1 MNTIHRPLMIF
12 LACLAILGC
21 EVTKKDIQQADNY
34 RMGLAAH
41 LGLAPEQINVTAG
54 SGVTHVTISGVQ
66 LASERERIAADLTTL
81 NKNNPKLYPLSWS
94 FR

>member
-1 MNTIHRPLMIF
+1 MNTIRRFLTIILASLALM
-12 LACLAILGC
+12 GC
-21 EVTKKDIQQADNY
+21 EVTKQDIKQADNY

-41 LGLAPEQINVTAG
+41 LGLAPEQISVAAG

-81 NKNNPKLYPLSWS
+81 NKNNPKLDPLNWT
-94 FR
+94 FK